1 MVLDGDFDGHP
12 IYASRPSSSTYQDAD
27 QESNDSN
34 DDVKFVN
41 GKPNYIIPEDEDDAE
56 SGLITNE
63 TNV

>member
-1 MVLDGDFDGHP
+1 MMLDGNYDGRP
-12 IYASRPSSSTYQDAD
+12 IYASKPNSSQDID

-34 DDVKFVN
+34 EDVKFVD
-41 GKPNYIIPEDEDDAE
+41 GKANYIIPEDEDDTE